1 MQTLTKGFIIS
12 IITIKKSRHYNL
24 DKMEIQN
31 DIKIN
36 KSYLYSTV
44 LLMFVLPIISILID
58 FWLGKQQFYLW
69 MLIGK
74 WFIFWAI
81 GMRLLTAGLKQTI
94 TPSFTAQQIFHISDK
109 KSYAIVRELGFANI
123 CFGTVGIISLF
134 VPQWRIVAAFAGG
147 LFLGI
152 AGVNHIIRK
161 PFNSNEMIPMVSN
174 LFIFFVML
182 IYVLNAIL

>member
-1 MQTLTKGFIIS
+1 
-12 IITIKKSRHYNL
+12 
-24 DKMEIQN
+24 MEIQN

-134 VPQWRIVAAFAGG
+134 VPQWRQSE
-147 LFLGI
+147 
-152 AGVNHIIRK
+152 
-161 PFNSNEMIPMVSN
+161 SNNQKAIQFKRDDTNGFKS
-174 LFIFFVML
+174 IYFFCYADL
-182 IYVLNAIL
+182 CS